1 MSKSTISPPISFWV
15 IGVLALLWNIM
26 GVMAYVGQAYMTE
39 EAISMLSEPEQLYYQ
54 NVATWATAAY
64 ATAVFAGTFGCIV
77 LLIRKKWACSVFIL
91 SLIAVLVQ
99 ATYNFFIQEFMP
111 VEPIQ
116 MIWTLVIISIS
127 LFLVWYSNRA
137 TNKGWIS

>member
-26 GVMAYVGQAYMTE
+26 GVIAYLGQANMTD
-39 EAISMLSEPEQLYYQ
+39 EAILKLSEPEQLYHQ
-54 NVATWATAAY
+54 NVATWAIAAY
-64 ATAVFAGTFGCIV
+64 ATAVFAGVLGCMV
-77 LLIRKKWACSVFIL
+77 LLLRKQWACSVFIL

-111 VEPIQ
+111 VEPVQ
-116 MIWTLVIISIS
+116 MIWSLVIISIAV
-127 LFLVWYSNRA
+127 FLVWYSNHA